1 MPKTLIINSSFF
13 TLERNKEATIFET
26 HGGVRLLVSSITNT
40 AEITVNSIVRI
51 QPEKLSEYAWLVA
64 LMSINLSANQS
75 KIIKAQLD
83 TA

>member
-1 MPKTLIINSSFF
+1 MPKTLIINSSLF
-13 TLERNKEATIFET
+13 TLERNTEATVFET
-26 HGGVRLLVSSITNT
+26 QGRVRLLDLSITNT
-40 AEITVNSIVRI
+40 AEITVNSIVHA

-64 LMSINLSANQS
+64 LMSINLSTNQS